1 MSVAKESNYQQKR
14 NKSQAEKTEENN
26 KEREKQQAEEFLKT
40 IRSDVNKRMEAAA
53 GVIKKVSNKL
63 AKNPAYTTFL
73 EFRMN
78 DLVVNC
84 CSNDVNKNLL
94 MSFENSKN
102 GSGQANSFNIR
113 IAYSPQ
119 LGEGFN
125 ISKIDNALTKGTRD
139 GYTMS
144 SRYCTLTY
152 GYGDSVNL
160 RTITYTGMVIDY
172 TCDIQDSM
180 LVYDISGYSGITMW
194 TESKTALSVNGAS
207 TSSKIK
213 PTAAVK
219 YLVNQYLGE
228 KSSISTKPY
237 QIIFDDNVE
246 DSDVEVELPA
256 SLDKNIGKAITD
268 ILNKAVA
275 KVDKDKMD
283 KGEEVSA
290 ADKHI
295 YYWYISDQVSDDK
308 YAGTIFVTCY
318 SATELKEQKA
328 SASAVFNWMSPGADG
343 EVNHI
348 VQSFRPEFKGSVL
361 LSLAAQQLNNA
372 YRFDNNAELFNKLTQ
387 LPEGATVGNVISK
400 EKATEYLTK
409 QSKLMT
415 DESLFTGSFFMDN
428 TGLLQMCQSSLAP
441 VVGGD
446 KETVNMNIEATKS
459 TWAKELQYPYNASM
473 VTAGIPC
480 EIPIT
485 GVIRIV
491 PMIYGQPHFSAG
503 NYLVKSTRDI
513 INTNGWFTTEWDLQ
527 KIDMIVPMPTD
538 EKPTGDKPK
547 SDGGGNED

>member
-40 IRSDVNKRMEAAA
+40 IRSGVNKRMEAAA

-84 CSNDVNKNLL
+84 CSNDANKNLL

-207 TSSKIK
+207 TSGKIK

-295 YYWYISDQVSDDK
+295 YSWYISDQVSDEK

-361 LSLAAQQLNNA
+361 LSLAAQQLNEA
-372 YRFDNNAELFNKLTQ
+372 YRSLSTTSERDSEGRQ
-387 LPEGATVGNVISK
+387 LVAKGTA
-400 EKATEYLTK
+400 
-409 QSKLMT
+409 MT

-428 TGLLQMCQSSLAP
+428 EGVIKKCMSSLAP

-446 KETVNMNIEATKS
+446 EETVNMNIEATKS